1 MSRLTPERLAELR
14 RIATGEDWSPP
25 QPEDLAALL
34 AERDRLA
41 AQIAA
46 DADEDHV
53 LEERAELSRAV
64 GEERGRRAAIEHE
77 HERVATELA
86 KAIREAEHWRGVAA
100 KRKADREQLVAA
112 ILRLKQEPRI
122 PLDAWYAYATVLEM
136 ARGTKLALRDGA
148 TVPQVH
154 EFGYQ
159 LMERGQGPMMIGRPE
174 ADVRAAMTSAHERAP
189 ECRYGL
195 RRRVVGPWVTVEEL
209 GEGRDG
215 AQAHA
220 PGPWAGF
227 ADGEAAEAQET
238 AQRGSEG
245 FENYRCPTDC
255 DPDCGMRC
263 HEDHQVEAK
272 QTHDVRECQARRAAA
287 ETYRRVMTPYR
298 PFSGLVID
306 EESART
312 GVLPGSLEAVIALA
326 QAPVIAPEDEGIS
339 TTDVMAQAAADAPPD
354 LRTPDQWCA
363 EYDIRILDPDGW
375 RGTHRLAWDFPISLA
390 EFWRRSRT
398 STTDAVN
405 PAWTRVA
412 ADAARTDTESEQ
424 Q

>member
-1 MSRLTPERLAELR
+1 MTDRLTPERLAELR

-53 LEERAELSRAV
+53 LEERAELSRAL
-64 GEERGRRAAIEHE
+64 GEERGRRAAAE
-77 HERVATELA
+77 HERDRLWMLLETERGLTGSVRLHA
-86 KAIREAEHWRGVAA
+86 EALKRVTAFQIAA
-100 KRKADREQLVAA
+100 NGESV
-112 ILRLKQEPRI
+112 ERI
-122 PLDAWYAYATVLEM
+122 HVDEM
-136 ARGTKLALRDGA
+136 ANNLLRVLG
-148 TVPQVH
+148 PQ
-154 EFGYQ
+154 
-159 LMERGQGPMMIGRPE
+159 RPH
-174 ADVRAAMTSAHERAP
+174 AAPQRP
-189 ECRYGL
+189 
-195 RRRVVGPWVTVEEL
+195 
-209 GEGRDG
+209 
-215 AQAHA
+215 A

-312 GVLPGSLEAVIALA
+312 GVLPGSLEDVMGLA
-326 QAPVIAPEDEGIS
+326 QAPVIAPQDEGIS
-339 TTDVMAQAAADAPPD
+339 TTDVMAQAANDAPPD

-412 ADAARTDTESEQ
+412 ADAVRTDTESEQ